1 MCNLFFVCA
10 YAIRSKICI
19 FAFSKTEPVA
29 AKRAEKQ
36 KGQADNG
43 DNVYS
48 EKTKDTPLMRQY
60 AEMKKKFPDAMLL
73 YRVGDFY
80 ETFSSDAVKC
90 SNILGITL
98 TRKASGNSTYTELA
112 GFPYHA
118 LEQYLPR
125 LVRAGQRVAICEQLE
140 DPKTTKGL
148 VKRGIT
154 ELVTPGVSYNDM
166 VLEVKENN
174 FLCGL
179 HLDDKI
185 HGVSFLDVSTGEFF
199 VAQGDISYI
208 DKLMQNFHPT
218 EVVLQRKRL
227 QQFLDL
233 FPEKY
238 YTNTFDDWVFTS
250 DFANELLM
258 KQFGTTSLKGF
269 GVENLTAGVIAAGA
283 ALYYLQDTQHDRTQH
298 ICKLTR
304 VEEDRYV
311 WLDKFTIRNLELV
324 HSPNDN
330 AKTLIDVIDQTATPM
345 GSRLLRRWVVMPLKE
360 RAMIEQRLAVVD
372 QLVRNGEVADRLRQH
387 IRGIGDLERLISK
400 VAVRRINPREL
411 LQLKRSLAEIELVK
425 QLCSTLSDPSLQRF
439 GEQLNCCQSVCDL
452 IERQISEDAPVKVD
466 KGYVIA
472 SGVNEELDELRS
484 LAGSGKDYLMNLQ
497 QRESERTGIPS
508 LKVSFNSVFGY
519 YLEVTNTH
527 RDKVPPEWVRRQTL
541 TNAERYITPEL
552 KAYEEKILG
561 AEERMQV
568 IEGQLY
574 EQLLQTLTDYVQPIQ
589 YNAQLIAQLDC
600 LQGFAAVSLANGYC
614 RPTLTD
620 DAVID
625 IKEGRHPVI
634 ETQLPLGEQYIS
646 NNVYLDSETQQ
657 IMIIT
662 GPNMSGKSALL
673 RQTALIVLLAQMGC
687 YCPAKQASIGLV
699 DKIFTRVGASDNIS
713 SGESTFMVEMNE
725 TASILNN
732 VSDRSLVLLDEIG
745 RGTSTYDGISIAW
758 AITEYLH
765 DNKKMRPK
773 VMFATHY
780 HELIEMADRYER
792 IQNYHISVK
801 EVGNKVIFLRKL
813 EMGGS
818 EHSFGIHVARMAGM
832 PPQVLKRAHAM
843 LEILES
849 KSEKIPDKK
858 NAKKPKFD
866 SGNFNDSGFQLSF
879 IQLDDPTLL
888 EIRDKLIDIDIDTL
902 TPIEALLKLNEIKKI
917 VKKK

>member
-1 MCNLFFVCA
+1 M
-10 YAIRSKICI
+10 
-19 FAFSKTEPVA
+19 A
-29 AKRAEKQ
+29 AKESK
-36 KGQADNG
+36 KESN
-43 DNVYS
+43 
-48 EKTKDTPLMRQY
+48 TPLMKQY
-60 AEMKKKFPDAMLL
+60 LEMKKKFPDAMLL
-73 YRVGDFY
+73 FRVGDFY
-80 ETFSSDAVKC
+80 ETYGSDAVK
-90 SNILGITL
+90 SAGILGITL
-98 TRKASGNSTYTELA
+98 TRKSNGSATYTEMA

-125 LVRAGQRVAICEQLE
+125 LVKAGLRVAICEQLE
-140 DPKTTKGL
+140 DPKSAKGL

-179 HLDDKI
+179 HLSDKV
-185 HGVSFLDVSTGEFF
+185 HGISFLDVSTGEFY
-199 VAQGDISYI
+199 VAQGDMQYI
-208 DKLMQNFHPT
+208 DRLLQNFHPT
-218 EVVLQRKRL
+218 EIVLQRKMLHRF
-227 QQFLDL
+227 QESFT
-233 FPEKY
+233 EKY
-238 YTNTFDDWVFTS
+238 YTNTFDDWVFTL
-250 DFANELLM
+250 DFAEELLM
-258 KQFGTTSLKGF
+258 KQFGTSSLKGF
-269 GVENLTAGVIAAGA
+269 GVEELEQGIIAAGA

-298 ICKLTR
+298 ICKLSR
-304 VEEDRYV
+304 IEEDKYV

-324 HSPNDN
+324 YSPNEN
-330 AKTLIDVIDQTATPM
+330 AKTLIDILDQTLTPM
-345 GSRLLRRWVVMPLKE
+345 GSRLLRRWIVMPLKDTQ
-360 RAMIEQRLAVVD
+360 AIEQRLTVVD
-372 QLVRNGEVADRLRQH
+372 QLLINGDFADSLRQH

-400 VAVRRINPREL
+400 AAVGRINPREL
-411 LQLKRSLAEIELVK
+411 LQLKRSLGEIKSVK
-425 QLCSTLSDPSLQRF
+425 DLCSKMDNKALSLY
-439 GEQLNCCQSVCDL
+439 GEQLNVCQSIYDK
-452 IERQISEDAPVKVD
+452 IDKEINEDAPVKVD
-466 KGYVIA
+466 KGNVIA
-472 SGVNEELDELRS
+472 DGVDAELDELRS
-484 LAGSGKDYLMNLQ
+484 LAGNGKSYLADLQ
-497 QRESERTGIPS
+497 HRESERTGIPS
-508 LKVSFNSVFGY
+508 LKIGFNNVFGY

-527 RDKVPPEWVRRQTL
+527 KDKVPEEWIRRQTL
-541 TNAERYITPEL
+541 ANAERYITPEL
-552 KAYEEKILG
+552 KEYESKILG

-568 IEGQLY
+568 IETRLY
-574 EQLLQTLTDYVQPIQ
+574 ESMLQTLTEYIQPIQ
-589 YNAQLIAQLDC
+589 YDAHIIAQLDC
-600 LQGFAAVSLANGYC
+600 LQSFCAVALANEYC
-614 RPTLTD
+614 RPQLND
-620 DAVID
+620 GKSID

-634 ETQLPLGEQYIS
+634 ETQLPLGEKYVS
-646 NNVYLDSETQQ
+646 NNVYLDDETQQ

-673 RQTALIVLLAQMGC
+673 RQTALIVLMAQIGS
-687 YCPAKQASIGLV
+687 YCPAKQATIGIV

-765 DNKKMRPK
+765 ENKRVRPK

-780 HELIEMADRYER
+780 HELIDMADQYER

-801 EVGNKVIFLRKL
+801 EVGNKVIFMRKL

-843 LEILES
+843 LELLES
-849 KSEKIPDKK
+849 KNEKISDKK
-858 NAKKPKFD
+858 STKKVKNEIQNTPEP
-866 SGNFNDSGFQLSF
+866 GFQLSF

-888 EIRDKLIDIDIDTL
+888 EIRDKILDIDIDTL

>member
-1 MCNLFFVCA
+1 LM
-10 YAIRSKICI
+10 
-19 FAFSKTEPVA
+19 
-29 AKRAEKQ
+29 KQ
-36 KGQADNG
+36 
-43 DNVYS
+43 Y
-48 EKTKDTPLMRQY
+48 L
-60 AEMKKKFPDAMLL
+60 EMKKKFPDAMLL
-73 YRVGDFY
+73 FRVGDFY
-80 ETFSSDAVKC
+80 ETYGSDAVK
-90 SNILGITL
+90 SAGILGITL
-98 TRKASGNSTYTELA
+98 TRKSNGSATYTEMA

-125 LVRAGQRVAICEQLE
+125 LVKAGLRVAICEQLE
-140 DPKTTKGL
+140 DPKSAKGL

-179 HLDDKI
+179 HLSDKV
-185 HGVSFLDVSTGEFF
+185 HGISFLDVSTGEFY
-199 VAQGDISYI
+199 VAQGDMQYI
-208 DKLMQNFHPT
+208 DRLLQNFHPT
-218 EVVLQRKRL
+218 EIVLQRKMLHRF
-227 QQFLDL
+227 QESFT
-233 FPEKY
+233 EKY
-238 YTNTFDDWVFTS
+238 YTNTFDDWVFTL
-250 DFANELLM
+250 DFAEELLM
-258 KQFGTTSLKGF
+258 KQFGTSSLKGF
-269 GVENLTAGVIAAGA
+269 GVEELEQGIIAAGA

-298 ICKLTR
+298 ICKLSR
-304 VEEDRYV
+304 IEEDKYV

-324 HSPNDN
+324 YSPNEN
-330 AKTLIDVIDQTATPM
+330 AKTLIDILDQTLTPM
-345 GSRLLRRWVVMPLKE
+345 GSRLLRRWIVMPLKDTQ
-360 RAMIEQRLAVVD
+360 AIEQRLTVVD
-372 QLVRNGEVADRLRQH
+372 QLLINGDFADSLRQH

-400 VAVRRINPREL
+400 AAVGRINPREL
-411 LQLKRSLAEIELVK
+411 LQLKRSLGEIKSVK
-425 QLCSTLSDPSLQRF
+425 NLCSKMDNKALSLY
-439 GEQLNCCQSVCDL
+439 GEQLNVCQSIYDK
-452 IERQISEDAPVKVD
+452 IDKEINEDAPVKVD
-466 KGYVIA
+466 KGNVIA
-472 SGVNEELDELRS
+472 DGVDAELDELRS
-484 LAGSGKDYLMNLQ
+484 LAGNGKSYLADLQ

-508 LKVSFNSVFGY
+508 LKIGFNNVFGY

-527 RDKVPPEWVRRQTL
+527 KDKVPEEWIRRQTL
-541 TNAERYITPEL
+541 ANAERYITPEL
-552 KAYEEKILG
+552 KEYESKILG

-568 IEGQLY
+568 IETRLY
-574 EQLLQTLTDYVQPIQ
+574 ESMLQTLTEYIQPIQ
-589 YNAQLIAQLDC
+589 YDAHIIAQLDC
-600 LQGFAAVSLANGYC
+600 LQSFCAVALANEYC
-614 RPTLTD
+614 RPQLND
-620 DAVID
+620 GKSID

-634 ETQLPLGEQYIS
+634 ETQLPLGEKYVS
-646 NNVYLDSETQQ
+646 NNVYLDDETQQ

-673 RQTALIVLLAQMGC
+673 RQTALIVLMAQIGS
-687 YCPAKQASIGLV
+687 YCPAKQATIGIV

-765 DNKKMRPK
+765 ENKRVRPK

-780 HELIEMADRYER
+780 HELIDMADQYER

-801 EVGNKVIFLRKL
+801 EVGNKVIFMRKL

-843 LEILES
+843 LELLES
-849 KSEKIPDKK
+849 KNEKITDKK
-858 NAKKPKFD
+858 SAKKVKNEIQNTPEP
-866 SGNFNDSGFQLSF
+866 GFQLSF

-888 EIRDKLIDIDIDTL
+888 EIRDKILDIDIDTL